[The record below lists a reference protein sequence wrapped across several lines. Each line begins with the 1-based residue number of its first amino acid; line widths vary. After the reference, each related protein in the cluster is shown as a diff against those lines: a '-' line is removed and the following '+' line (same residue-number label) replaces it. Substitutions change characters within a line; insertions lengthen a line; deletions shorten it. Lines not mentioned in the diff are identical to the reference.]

1 MRPNVEVG
9 KWHVLLDLGEVMIRS
24 QGLHRIERYKLGSTS
39 RVSCNV
45 IISGTFISVAAH
57 FAILCLWSDWDVE
70 AG

>member
-39 RVSCNV
+39 
-45 IISGTFISVAAH
+45 
-57 FAILCLWSDWDVE
+57 
-70 AG
+70 AGS